1 MDVIKKSWEYFR
13 PYKKTVF
20 MCYFMSIIVVVL
32 NMINPK
38 ITGYIFDN
46 VFSES
51 STGASLQY
59 ILLLF
64 GVMLGVTVVKH
75 IINYSKARILER
87 KSMAVINALRGD
99 CMDKF
104 FRMSFETFNKAKTG
118 NVMTTLADDA
128 ENVKN
133 IFSSII
139 PVIFE
144 SVFSFVAASVILFYM
159 NWVLAL
165 ACYIVLPFI
174 YMAVR
179 KYSIQSRPVFINMR
193 EQTARLSTVAQEN
206 INGVRQ
212 VRAFAREEYEIK
224 KMDRVN
230 EDFRQSRLDYVP
242 VWSKNYWKMFMLTNL
257 TYIITVGFGGILVCY
272 EKLTLGE
279 MVAFT
284 GYITYLM
291 NPLNLVPTYVT
302 NFLTAL
308 ISGQKILDLLN
319 KKPSIENCEDK
330 KEPEKWDL
338 DFNNVSLSYDG
349 NVALENIN
357 LHIKHGMKVG
367 IVGATGSGK
376 SSFINLIPRFYDPVS
391 GSVTLGGIDLREIDL
406 QKLRDGISLVMQDV
420 FLFSN
425 TIKSNIAYCVDGNAT
440 DEEVK
445 AAAKL
450 ACADDF
456 ISEMPDSYDTIVG
469 ERGVGLSGGQ
479 KQRISMARAFM
490 KPCKILILDD
500 STSALDNET
509 EREILNNIDS
519 MGGKKTVIVIAS
531 RISSVKS
538 SDIILFMDKGRI
550 AEQGTH
556 DELMALNGKYADV
569 YRRQYSE

>member
-165 ACYIVLPFI
+165 ACYLVLPFI

>member
-75 IINYSKARILER
+75 IINYSKSRILER